1 MEFLFILKRSKVFKF
16 CIQPTIKS
24 MEVPTTL
31 KIEKK
36 FNITTT
42 SNSICI
48 MFTYLASRCIFKKII
63 QMHILNKWFFNT
75 IVINSK
81 DVFISIIKSNIV
93 NFNIPK
99 FIYGYCH
106 FFDKVKIACTNYL
119 ALILTQIKVKHIFLC
134 WLYHASTH
142 SSMERISFLEDYYI
156 P

>member
-1 MEFLFILKRSKVFKF
+1 
-16 CIQPTIKS
+16 

-36 FNITTT
+36 INITTS

-48 MFTYLASRCIFKKII
+48 MFTYLASKCILKYIYI
-63 QMHILNKWFFNT
+63 QMHILNKWFFNI

-81 DVFISIIKSNIV
+81 DVFILITKSIV

-106 FFDKVKIACTNYL
+106 FFDKVKVACTNYL
-119 ALILTQIKVKHIFLC
+119 ALTLQLIKEKQIFLH
-134 WLYHASTH
+134 WLYHASIH
-142 SSMERISFLEDYYI
+142 SCIERISFSRRL
-156 P
+156 